1 MLGALFVKHYAENVR
16 KYVVMYGVTIAVPI
30 LFAILTQRSEVSH
43 AMLLSML
50 VIDIF
55 VIMHISMN
63 ELRDRRSALI
73 ANTLPVSVTE
83 RYAFIFINT
92 TVVFLACFACLGFAV
107 KAAVDAVYAP
117 MIDFSDLFLRDD
129 HIWASLCGT
138 HAAAMLIN
146 AVARRRLI
154 TAYVAALV
162 IVLVI
167 QYIIVRAAGYD
178 MGDGEDLKAY
188 FNMVSAPLF
197 WIGSFILLVRK
208 QVNW

>member
-1 MLGALFVKHYAENVR
+1 MLGALFVKHYAENIR
-16 KYVVMYGVTIAVPI
+16 KYAVMYGVAVAVPI
-30 LFAILTQRSEVSH
+30 LFAILTRRSEVSH

-50 VIDIF
+50 VIEVF

-83 RYAFIFINT
+83 RYVFIFINT
-92 TVVFLACFACLGFAV
+92 TVVYLACFALLGFAV
-107 KAAVDAVYAP
+107 KAAVDAAYAP
-117 MIDFSDLFLRDD
+117 MIDFSSLFLRDD

-138 HAAAMLIN
+138 HAVAMLIN

-154 TAYVAALV
+154 TVYVAALV
-162 IVLVI
+162 IMLVI
-167 QYIIVRAAGYD
+167 QFVIVRVAGYE
-178 MGDGEDLKAY
+178 MGESEDLKAY

-197 WIGSFILLVRK
+197 WIGSFVLLVRK